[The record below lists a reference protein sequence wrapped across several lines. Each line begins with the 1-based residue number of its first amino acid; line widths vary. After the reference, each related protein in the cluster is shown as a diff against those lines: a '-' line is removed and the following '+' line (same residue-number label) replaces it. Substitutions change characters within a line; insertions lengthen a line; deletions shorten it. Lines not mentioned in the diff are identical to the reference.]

1 MKARFWGTRG
11 SIATPG
17 PATMK
22 YGGNTPCVDVR
33 AGSDIFVF
41 DAGTGLRGLGIEL
54 LNEFAS
60 QPITVH
66 LFISHTHW
74 DHIQGFPFFIPAYQ
88 KHHRIFVYGPPG
100 RGRSLEQIF
109 QTQLDSDYHPI
120 ALSDMGSNIV
130 IQEIREPMRFG
141 DVTVDFMYL
150 NHPAMCLGYRIS
162 HQGSSIVYATDNEPY
177 EFTLPQI
184 DSPTGPADF
193 PRMLDDKLTRFVEGA
208 GLYIGDAQFTTEEYQ
223 YKKGWG
229 HTPLDSCVDTAVA
242 AHVGKLALFHHD
254 PFHDDAFVDGMVQRA
269 CALIAERGSSVECF
283 GAAEGMEVSV

>member
-22 YGGNTPCVDVR
+22 YGGNTPCMEVR
-33 AGSDIFVF
+33 AGCDIFVF

-54 LNEFAS
+54 LNEFTS
-60 QPITVH
+60 QPITIH

-88 KHHRIFVYGPPG
+88 KQHRILVYGPPG
-100 RGRSLEQIF
+100 RARSLEQIF
-109 QTQLDSDYHPI
+109 RTQLDSDYHPI
-120 ALSDMGSNIV
+120 ALNDMGSNIV
-130 IQEIREPMRFG
+130 IQEIREPMRVG
-141 DVTVDFMYL
+141 NVSIDFMYL
-150 NHPAMCLGYRIS
+150 NHPAMCLGYKIS
-162 HQGSSIVYATDNEPY
+162 HEGSSIVYATDNEPY

-184 DSPTGPADF
+184 DSQTGPVGF
-193 PRMLDDKLTRFVEGA
+193 PRFLDEKLNQFIDGA
-208 GLYIGDAQFTTEEYQ
+208 DLYIGDAQFTSEEYQ

-229 HTPLDSCVDTAVA
+229 HTPLDFCVNTAVA

-254 PFHDDAFVDGMVQRA
+254 PFHDDAFIDGMVTSANAQIT
-269 CALIAERGSSVECF
+269 ALGSSVECF
-283 GAAEGMEVSV
+283 GAAEGMEVTV